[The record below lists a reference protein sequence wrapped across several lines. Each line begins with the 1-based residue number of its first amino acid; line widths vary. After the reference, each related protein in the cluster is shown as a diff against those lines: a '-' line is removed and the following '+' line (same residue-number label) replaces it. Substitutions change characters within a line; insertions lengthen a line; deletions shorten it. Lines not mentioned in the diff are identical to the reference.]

1 MNFMNRKS
9 GRLYLILFITLLTII
24 SCAGT
29 TGPKVSEQ
37 EFLREKEILQKKA
50 EEFKKAQQG
59 KVGKVGEKLLL
70 YIQNHPQISF
80 HMVDDQSVNAA
91 ATFNKV
97 FVTYGMMR
105 FIKTEDELA
114 VVLGHELAHITRGH
128 LKKSITKNILLDIPV
143 LILGTLAESQVSG
156 TGQVVSMLGGAFS
169 QKFNRDYE
177 READVYG
184 LKYAYEAGYDIKA
197 GARIWERFA
206 IEVPKSLSRDFFSS
220 HPSSPERL
228 IRIKKVSSAL
238 LSGQGIEGLEENPK

>member
-1 MNFMNRKS
+1 MNCMNGKRV
-9 GRLYLILFITLLTII
+9 RLYLILFAALLTII

-37 EFLREKEILQKKA
+37 ELLFEQEILQKKA
-50 EEFKKAQQG
+50 EEFKKVQQE
-59 KVGKVGEKLLL
+59 KIKRVGERLLL
-70 YIQNHPQISF
+70 YIQNPPEVSF

-91 ATFNKV
+91 ATFDKV

-105 FIKTEDELA
+105 FMKTEDELA

-128 LKKSITKNILLDIPV
+128 LKKSVVKNIFLDIPV
-143 LILGTLAESQVSG
+143 LILGSLAESQVSG

-184 LKYAYEAGYDIKA
+184 LKYTYEAGYDIEA

-206 IEVPKSLSRDFFSS
+206 IEVPKSISRDFFSS

-228 IRIKKVSSAL
+228 IRINKVISAL
-238 LSGQGIEGLEENPK
+238 KSGQGIEGLEEKPK